1 MPPGVLVLLKS
12 LKYNALT
19 LSMNLYCSLFGNKMQ
34 KSQNIIPRLIEN
46 KALKFSWSVG
56 K

>member
-1 MPPGVLVLLKS
+1 MPPGNLTLLKS

-19 LSMNLYCSLFGNKMQ
+19 IPLKIYCKAIGNKMQ
-34 KSQNIIPRLIEN
+34 KYQNIIPRFTEN
-46 KALKFSWSVG
+46 NVLKFPSVVG

>member
-19 LSMNLYCSLFGNKMQ
+19 ISLKIYCKAIGNKMQ
-34 KSQNIIPRLIEN
+34 KYQNIIPRFTEN
-46 KALKFSWSVG
+46 NVLKLPWVVG